1 MENYIVSA
9 RKYRPTT
16 FESVVGQEALTQTLR
31 NAIRTN
37 HLAHAYLF
45 CGPRGVGKTTCA
57 RIFAK
62 TINCLNPTAEHDA
75 CNECESCTAFNEQR
89 SFNIHE
95 LDAASNNSVEDI
107 RSLIDQVRIPPQI
120 GKYSVYIIDEVHML
134 SQGAFNALL
143 KTLEEP
149 PSYAIFILATTEK
162 HKVLATILSRCQ
174 VYDFSRITVADTI
187 HHLQYV
193 AQQEGVNVSEE
204 ALNVVAQKADG
215 GMRDALSI
223 FDQMVSFCGNNI
235 SYEQA
240 IAVLN
245 VLDTDYYFRLVDAA
259 LSGDVS
265 GALLLLNDV
274 LQKGF
279 DAGHFVTGF
288 AQHLRDVLVSKDAA
302 TIQLLEASEA
312 IRQHYQEQAQ
322 RCAAKWLFNAL
333 DIMNTC
339 DIQYR
344 TAKNKRLTVEL
355 ALVKLC
361 RLTEP
366 ADAAPAPAPKTQA
379 AAPVSRPA
387 APVSAAPTVSPSP
400 TAVASKLATPTPA
413 PKAAPAAPAAPA
425 AKPMPSLGSM
435 PSLGNLGMVG
445 GGTKAEVKPAVEE
458 QKAQRTSPFTA
469 DQLIDAWVGLRTHF
483 HGEER
488 LLAMLSKC
496 QPELIN
502 PELCRIKVAN
512 PWQKQE
518 FAKFGAQVM
527 TIVRD
532 KLQNDLLRLQVE
544 VAEFEQEE
552 RAYTAADK
560 YKLLSKQNPHLV
572 EMKDKLGLQLE

>member
-62 TINCLNPTAEHDA
+62 TINCLNPTSEHEA
-75 CNECESCTAFNEQR
+75 CNQCESCTAFNEQR

-162 HKVLATILSRCQ
+162 HKVLPTILSRCQ
-174 VYDFSRITVADTI
+174 VYDFSRITVIDTI

-193 AQQEGVNVSEE
+193 AQQEGINASEE

-223 FDQMVSFCGNNI
+223 FDQLVSFCGKDI
-235 SYEQA
+235 TYEQA
-240 IAVLN
+240 IEVLN
-245 VLDTDYYFRLVDAA
+245 VLDTDYYFRLVDTSLA
-259 LSGDVS
+259 GQV
-265 GALLLLNDV
+265 GNALLLLNDV

-302 TIQLLEASEA
+302 TTQLLETSDT
-312 IRQHYQEQAQ
+312 IRQHYQEQAT
-322 RCAAKWLFNAL
+322 RCTAKWIFNAL
-333 DIMNTC
+333 DIINTC
-339 DIQYR
+339 DINYR

-366 ADAAPAPAPKTQA
+366 IEVITTPQPAQKQVTNAQ
-379 AAPVSRPA
+379 
-387 APVSAAPTVSPSP
+387 
-400 TAVASKLATPTPA
+400 PTPA
-413 PKAAPAAPAAPA
+413 PSTPQPTSSPKPIPASKPITQAAPP
-425 AKPMPSLGSM
+425 PSRPTIGAM
-435 PSLGNLGMVG
+435 PSLGNLGIIN
-445 GGTKAEVKPAVEE
+445 TNEISQQSASPTANQQSEANN
-458 QKAQRTSPFTA
+458 ATRNNPFTL
-469 DQLIDAWVGLRTHF
+469 DQLKSAWVGQIKNF
-483 HGEER
+483 QSEER
-488 LLAMLSKC
+488 FKAMLTTYE
-496 QPELIN
+496 PEMDNESTFHIT
-502 PELCRIKVAN
+502 VAN
-512 PWQKQE
+512 ALQKKE
-518 FAKFGAQVM
+518 FAKFGKKLMDA
-527 TIVRD
+527 IRD
-532 KLQNDLLRLQVE
+532 ELQNDAIQLHVK
-544 VAEFEQEE
+544 VAEYEHKKT
-552 RAYTAADK
+552 AYTSAEK
-560 YKLLSKQNPHLV
+560 YKLLNEMNNHLD
-572 EMKDKLGLQLE
+572 ELRSRMNLQLE

>member
-1 MENYIVSA
+1 MDNYIVSA

-75 CNECESCTAFNEQR
+75 CNECESCAAFNEQR

-95 LDAASNNSVEDI
+95 LDAASNNSVDDI

-162 HKVLATILSRCQ
+162 HKVLPTILSRCQ

-193 AQQEGVNVSEE
+193 AKQEGIQASEE

-259 LSGDVS
+259 LSSDVS

-279 DAGHFVTGF
+279 DAGHFVTGY

-302 TIQLLEASEA
+302 TLPLLETSDA

-366 ADAAPAPAPKTQA
+366 VESAPALKAQTAVPASRPSDTASTTNTAAPTTAPIAQKPAPAPATPK
-379 AAPVSRPA
+379 VVPA
-387 APVSAAPTVSPSP
+387 AN
-400 TAVASKLATPTPA
+400 
-413 PKAAPAAPAAPA
+413 
-425 AKPMPSLGSM
+425 PMPSLGSM

-445 GGTKAEVKPAVEE
+445 QAKTEAKPVVEE
-458 QKAQRTSPFTA
+458 QKTQRTSPFTA

-483 HGEER
+483 RGEER
-488 LLAMLSKC
+488 LLAMISKC
-496 QPELIN
+496 QPELVS
-502 PELCRIKVAN
+502 PELCKIKVAN

-527 TIVRD
+527 NIVRD
-532 KLQNDLLRLQVE
+532 KLQNDLLKLQVE
-544 VAEFEQEE
+544 VAEYDQENV
-552 RAYTAADK
+552 AYTAADK
-560 YKLLSKQNPHLV
+560 YKLLAKQNPHLV

>member
-387 APVSAAPTVSPSP
+387 APVSAAPTASPSP
-400 TAVASKLATPTPA
+400 TAVVSKPATPTPA
-413 PKAAPAAPAAPA
+413 PKAAPA